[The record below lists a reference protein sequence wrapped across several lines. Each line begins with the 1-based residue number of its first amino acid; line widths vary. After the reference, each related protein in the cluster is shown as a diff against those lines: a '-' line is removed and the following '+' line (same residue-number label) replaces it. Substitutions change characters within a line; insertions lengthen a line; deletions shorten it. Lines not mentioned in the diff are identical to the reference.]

1 MTVSQPT
8 RGTPALLTHG
18 YTVLAAADGAQALEA
33 ADAHAGPIHVLL
45 TDVVMPVWTGWQL
58 AREFRTR
65 RPLTRVLYMT
75 GYAEMPEAPDAPVL
89 QKPFTCLRPAAGG
102 ARGAGPGRLHA
113 RGRLSPRDI
122 RFDNCASRRYGRATR
137 ETRARRSRVRRP
149 R

>member
-89 QKPFTCLRPAAGG
+89 QKPFTAFALLQAVREVLDRVDSTPAVG
-102 ARGAGPGRLHA
+102 
-113 RGRLSPRDI
+113 
-122 RFDNCASRRYGRATR
+122 
-137 ETRARRSRVRRP
+137 
-149 R
+149 